1 MSNTIQVNQAGVYAA
16 SKTIPDMSVNQ
27 AGVMVGSKTIPD
39 VRFNSVGVYVASKL
53 TKQLYCWAR
62 LVNYPAIQAVSNP
75 ITITHLP

>member
-16 SKTIPDMSVNQ
+16 SKTSPGMSINQ

-39 VRFNSVGVYVASKL
+39 VRFNSVGVFVATKL
-53 TKQLYCWAR
+53 TKTLYCWAR
-62 LVNYPAIQAVSNP
+62 LANYPAIQAVSTA